1 MRIKL
6 FLGLLIGAWTLGT
19 SAQQRSK
26 CDKHRDKAYEE
37 FQMQNY
43 KKAAKTIKKAIKCN
57 PNDAQYHQLSA
68 AINETLGDTTAA
80 IKAHQ
85 ASVNA

>member
-1 MRIKL
+1 MEMRIKL

-43 KKAAKTIKKAIKCN
+43 KKAAKTIKKAVKW
-57 PNDAQYHQLSA
+57 L
-68 AINETLGDTTAA
+68 
-80 IKAHQ
+80 
-85 ASVNA
+85 